1 MMEVQDCTREGESGG
16 AVVAMSVPPDG
27 SSGVDTLYRRYRT
40 QARRTASMYYPFDS
54 AAVEDVV
61 QDVFVSLC
69 ETIDR
74 IDTSKSMASWIGR
87 VTSNRCRDRRRR
99 AFATKEV
106 LRASALR
113 RGTSE
118 LEDRIEVRDDL
129 CHILSA
135 LDRLPARQAYAFR
148 KYYLQGVGQK
158 TIAEQLGVTNGYV
171 SKMLKM
177 ARSTLREEI
186 AGGRRG
192 LAAEP
197 STSTSTS
204 VVMRQRRESR

>member
-1 MMEVQDCTREGESGG
+1 
-16 AVVAMSVPPDG
+16 
-27 SSGVDTLYRRYRT
+27 
-40 QARRTASMYYPFDS
+40 MYYPFDA

-69 ETIDR
+69 EAIDR

-99 AFATKEV
+99 AFATEEV
-106 LRASALR
+106 LRANALR
-113 RGTSE
+113 RRPSE

-129 CHILSA
+129 SHVLSA
-135 LDRLPARQAYAFR
+135 IDRLPARQAYAFR

-186 AGGRRG
+186 GDGRRD
-192 LAAEP
+192 LATEP
-197 STSTSTS
+197 AAGTS
-204 VVMRQRRESR
+204 VMMRQRRESR